1 MARATMVVANLNPKV
16 AKVTSSWRVRQVSD
30 DIVDRAR
37 SMQRQQLK
45 LPQVRQAK
53 LPPGSLHGLQDQEE
67 PLENAPENTLILT
80 ILTKEAMA
88 TEDMGFE
95 VDSELKALPDEGVP
109 RREHELPIEDQ
120 PLAELSEGLTPHGF
134 LVKES
139 SSPTTGHQ

>member
-1 MARATMVVANLNPKV
+1 MVVANLNPKV

-95 VDSELKALPDEGVP
+95 VDSELGASPEIEGVP
-109 RREHELPIEDQ
+109 RREHELPIEE
-120 PLAELSEGLTPHGF
+120 PLPVEGGPVVDEPGP
-134 LVKES
+134 K
-139 SSPTTGHQ
+139 G